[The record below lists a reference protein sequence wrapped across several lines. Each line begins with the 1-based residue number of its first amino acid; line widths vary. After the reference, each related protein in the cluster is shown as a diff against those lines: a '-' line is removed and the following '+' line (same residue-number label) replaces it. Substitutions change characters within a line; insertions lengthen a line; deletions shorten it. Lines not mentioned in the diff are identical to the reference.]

1 MQCVG
6 NDIVAH
12 HHMTACLS
20 PADTATDSP
29 PHHDMHAQSFWSKR
43 NIRSMCDDAD
53 SQFEHSRA
61 LPQHHLDKVPVVD
74 GIAVATGHLNDHF
87 FQLQVGLGHAEFL
100 HHPLQTHQI

>member
-1 MQCVG
+1 MQRAG

-20 PADTATDSP
+20 PADTANDSP
-29 PHHDMHAQSFWSKR
+29 PQHDMHARSFWSKR
-43 NIRSMCDDAD
+43 NIRSTCDD
-53 SQFEHSRA
+53 SQFEHGRA

-74 GIAVATGHLNDHF
+74 GVAVATGHLNDHF